1 MKEWISLYGLL
12 FAAIILIPNIVF
24 AITQKGGFEN
34 KFKNRVIE
42 ILEQVGRFGCLIF
55 MVLSIPGLHKGF
67 WFSNAKA
74 IYICLGFSL
83 AFLYCLFWIIFWK
96 ESSARKALTLSILP
110 SALFLES
117 GVLTLNIP
125 LIVFSV
131 IFAVGHIAISYKNA
145 VL

>member
-1 MKEWISLYGLL
+1 MEDWINLYGIL

-34 KFKNRVIE
+34 KFKNKVVE

-55 MVLSIPGLHKGF
+55 MVLLIPGLYRGF
-67 WFSNAKA
+67 WFTNAKA
-74 IYICLGFSL
+74 VYLCLGFAI
-83 AFLYCLFWIIFWK
+83 AFLYCLFWIVFWK
-96 ESSARKALTLSILP
+96 ESSVRKALTLSILP
-110 SALFLES
+110 SALFFES

-131 IFAVGHIAISYKNA
+131 IFAVCHIIISYKNA